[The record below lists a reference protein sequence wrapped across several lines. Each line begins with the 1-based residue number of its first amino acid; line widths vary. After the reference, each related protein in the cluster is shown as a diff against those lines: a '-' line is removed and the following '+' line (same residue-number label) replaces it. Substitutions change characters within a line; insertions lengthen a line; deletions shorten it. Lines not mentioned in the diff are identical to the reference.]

1 MRRFHPLI
9 TGTLLLTAVG
19 FFCRILGFFYRIFL
33 SRTIGAEGLGLYQMI
48 FPIHGIA
55 FSLCAGPIQTSL
67 SRLTAASPGKGRA
80 FLRVSLAL
88 SLSIALPLTIFI
100 YLFADFLAAHVL
112 LAPECAPLL
121 PALALSIPF
130 CAIHAC
136 CCGYY
141 YGLKKTTVPAFSQ
154 VVEQCIRISSV
165 LLIVHVCHTN
175 GIPITVLLAVWGLL
189 IGETASAVFCLLV
202 YGCSKPV
209 TMLPNTD
216 KSNKGSANNS
226 DLAAP
231 FVPSADSTD
240 TPISRHSR
248 QTRKNTAHFQY
259 SSHSTPP
266 YTPDTSSTTL
276 PAQKKSPHTLPLLLP
291 LLSMALPLMA
301 NRLTL
306 SFLQSLEA
314 IFVPNQLLLSG
325 LSRSE
330 AVSLY
335 GVLTGMALPFILFP
349 SAITNSLAVVLLP
362 AVSEAQAQNQ
372 PDKIERT
379 ISMALRYSLY
389 MGILC
394 VGLFT
399 RFGPALGKTF
409 YHNADAGR
417 FIQILSWLCPFLY
430 LSTTM
435 GSILNGL
442 GKTGT
447 VFLHHTISMLLT
459 LSLVLFAIPRWGI
472 FAYLAALLISEL
484 VLAVLH
490 IHALAR
496 EVPIRLPVS
505 QGIVKPVFCLLVSVG
520 VLETLSAQPRHLS
533 AFFLS
538 GTFPVVSNFL
548 HLFRLFPPVLLQ
560 SGGFCLLYMGGLLL
574 LHTKPDKK

>member
-55 FSLCAGPIQTSL
+55 FALCAGPIQTSL
-67 SRLTAASPGKGRA
+67 SRLTAASPEKGRA

-88 SLSIALPLTIFI
+88 SLSIALPLTSLI
-100 YLFADFLAAHVL
+100 YTFADFLAARVL

-141 YGLKKTTVPAFSQ
+141 YGLKKTAVPAFSQ
-154 VVEQCIRISSV
+154 VVEQCIRIFSV

-175 GIPITVLLAVWGLL
+175 RIPITVLLAVWGLL
-189 IGETASAVFCLLV
+189 IGEAASAIFCLLV
-202 YGCSKPV
+202 YGSSKPV
-209 TMLPNTD
+209 SRRPVTD
-216 KSNKGSANNS
+216 KSNPN
-226 DLAAP
+226 L
-231 FVPSADSTD
+231 
-240 TPISRHSR
+240 SR
-248 QTRKNTAHFQY
+248 QMEP
-259 SSHSTPP
+259 SSP
-266 YTPDTSSTTL
+266 SSEAAM
-276 PAQKKSPHTLPLLLP
+276 PRINAAP
-291 LLSMALPLMA
+291 LLSPLLALTLPLMA

-325 LSRSE
+325 LSRVE
-330 AVSLY
+330 AVSIY

-372 PDKIERT
+372 PDKIEHT

-399 RFGPALGKTF
+399 RFGPALGETF

-447 VFLHHTISMLLT
+447 VFVHHTVSMLLT

-484 VLAVLH
+484 VLAFLH
-490 IHALAR
+490 IHALAC
-496 EVPIRLPVS
+496 EVPIRLPLG
-505 QGIVKPVFCLLVSVG
+505 QGIVKPVFCLLTALGILQS
-520 VLETLSAQPRHLS
+520 LERSNHLLHTLFTFETLP
-533 AFFLS
+533 
-538 GTFPVVSNFL
+538 
-548 HLFRLFPPVLLQ
+548 HLFPSVLFQ
-560 SGGFCLLYMGGLLL
+560 AGGLCLLYAGGLLL
-574 LHTKPDKK
+574 LHKKI

>member
-55 FSLCAGPIQTSL
+55 FALCAGPIQTSL
-67 SRLTAASPGKGRA
+67 SRLTAASPEKGRA

-88 SLSIALPLTIFI
+88 SLSIALPLTSLI
-100 YLFADFLAAHVL
+100 YTFADFLAARVL

-141 YGLKKTTVPAFSQ
+141 YGLKKTAVPAFSQ
-154 VVEQCIRISSV
+154 VVEQCIRIFSV

-175 GIPITVLLAVWGLL
+175 RIPITVLLAVWGLL
-189 IGETASAVFCLLV
+189 IGEAASAVFCLLV
-202 YGCSKPV
+202 YGCSKSV
-209 TMLPNTD
+209 AILPN
-216 KSNKGSANNS
+216 AN
-226 DLAAP
+226 
-231 FVPSADSTD
+231 
-240 TPISRHSR
+240 TPI
-248 QTRKNTAHFQY
+248 T
-259 SSHSTPP
+259 
-266 YTPDTSSTTL
+266 
-276 PAQKKSPHTLPLLLP
+276 PLLLP
-291 LLSMALPLMA
+291 LLTMALPLMA
-301 NRLTL
+301 NRLTGL

-325 LSRSE
+325 LSRVES
-330 AVSLY
+330 VSIY

-372 PDKIERT
+372 PDKIEHT

-399 RFGPALGKTF
+399 RFGPALGETF

-447 VFLHHTISMLLT
+447 VFLHHTVSMLLT

-484 VLAVLH
+484 VLAFLH
-490 IHALAR
+490 IHALAC
-496 EVPIRLPVS
+496 EVPIRLPLG
-505 QGIVKPVFCLLVSVG
+505 QGIVKPVFCLLTALGILQGLERSNH
-520 VLETLSAQPRHLS
+520 LLHTLFTFETLP
-533 AFFLS
+533 
-538 GTFPVVSNFL
+538 
-548 HLFRLFPPVLLQ
+548 HLFPSVLFQ
-560 SGGFCLLYMGGLLL
+560 AGGLCLLYAGGLLL
-574 LHTKPDKK
+574 LHKKI

>member
-55 FSLCAGPIQTSL
+55 FALCAGPIQTSL
-67 SRLTAASPGKGRA
+67 SRLTAASPEKGRV

-88 SLSIALPLTIFI
+88 SLSIALPLTSLI
-100 YLFADFLAAHVL
+100 YTFADFLAARVL

-141 YGLKKTTVPAFSQ
+141 YGLKKTAVPAFSQ
-154 VVEQCIRISSV
+154 VVEQCIRIFSV
-165 LLIVHVCHTN
+165 LLIVHVCRTN
-175 GIPITVLLAVWGLL
+175 RIPITVLLAVWGLL
-189 IGETASAVFCLLV
+189 IGEAASAVFCLLV
-202 YGCSKPV
+202 YGSSKPV
-209 TMLPNTD
+209 SRMPGT
-216 KSNKGSANNS
+216 NNS
-226 DLAAP
+226 NPNLSRRMEPSSPSSEAAMP
-231 FVPSADSTD
+231 RISAT
-240 TPISRHSR
+240 
-248 QTRKNTAHFQY
+248 
-259 SSHSTPP
+259 
-266 YTPDTSSTTL
+266 
-276 PAQKKSPHTLPLLLP
+276 P
-291 LLSMALPLMA
+291 LLSPLLALALPLMA

-325 LSRSE
+325 LSRVES
-330 AVSLY
+330 VSIY

-372 PDKIERT
+372 PDKIEHT

-399 RFGPALGKTF
+399 RFGPALGETF

-447 VFLHHTISMLLT
+447 VFVHHTVSMLLT

-484 VLAVLH
+484 VLAFLH
-490 IHALAR
+490 IHALAC
-496 EVPIRLPVS
+496 EVPIRLPLG
-505 QGIVKPVFCLLVSVG
+505 QGIVKPVFCLLTALGILQGLERSNH
-520 VLETLSAQPRHLS
+520 LLHTLFTFETLP
-533 AFFLS
+533 
-538 GTFPVVSNFL
+538 
-548 HLFRLFPPVLLQ
+548 HLFPSVLFQ
-560 SGGFCLLYMGGLLL
+560 AGGLCLLYAGGLLL
-574 LHTKPDKK
+574 LHKKI

>member
-48 FPIHGIA
+48 FPLHGIA
-55 FSLCAGPIQTSL
+55 FALCAGPIQTSL
-67 SRLTAASPGKGRA
+67 SRLTAASPEKGRA

-88 SLSIALPLTIFI
+88 SLSIALPLTSLI
-100 YLFADFLAAHVL
+100 YTFADFLAARVL

-141 YGLKKTTVPAFSQ
+141 YGLKKTAVPAFSQ
-154 VVEQCIRISSV
+154 VVEQCIRIFSV

-175 GIPITVLLAVWGLL
+175 RIPITVLLAVWGLL
-189 IGETASAVFCLLV
+189 IGEAASAVFCLLV
-202 YGCSKPV
+202 YGCSKSV
-209 TMLPNTD
+209 AILPN
-216 KSNKGSANNS
+216 AN
-226 DLAAP
+226 
-231 FVPSADSTD
+231 
-240 TPISRHSR
+240 TPI
-248 QTRKNTAHFQY
+248 T
-259 SSHSTPP
+259 
-266 YTPDTSSTTL
+266 
-276 PAQKKSPHTLPLLLP
+276 PLLLP
-291 LLSMALPLMA
+291 LLTMALPLMA

-325 LSRSE
+325 LSRVES
-330 AVSLY
+330 VSIY

-372 PDKIERT
+372 PDKIEHT

-399 RFGPALGKTF
+399 RFGPAL
-409 YHNADAGR
+409 R
-417 FIQILSWLCPFLY
+417 ILHSD
-430 LSTTM
+430 
-435 GSILNGL
+435 
-442 GKTGT
+442 
-447 VFLHHTISMLLT
+447 
-459 LSLVLFAIPRWGI
+459 PR
-472 FAYLAALLISEL
+472 LA
-484 VLAVLH
+484 
-490 IHALAR
+490 
-496 EVPIRLPVS
+496 LPVS
-505 QGIVKPVFCLLVSVG
+505 LPLHYHGKYFKRAWKNGNRLRPPYGFHASHPVARPF
-520 VLETLSAQPRHLS
+520 RHP
-533 AFFLS
+533 AMGNFRLS
-538 GTFPVVSNFL
+538 GGASHQRTGA
-548 HLFRLFPPVLLQ
+548 RLSPHPRPRLRSPDPAAAWPRDRKARLLPPD
-560 SGGFCLLYMGGLLL
+560 SAWNPAGS
-574 LHTKPDKK
+574 

>member
-55 FSLCAGPIQTSL
+55 FALCAGPIQTSL
-67 SRLTAASPGKGRA
+67 SRLTAASPEKGRA

-88 SLSIALPLTIFI
+88 SLSIALPLTSLI
-100 YLFADFLAAHVL
+100 YTFADFLAARVL

-141 YGLKKTTVPAFSQ
+141 YGLKKTAVPAFSQ
-154 VVEQCIRISSV
+154 VVEQCIRIFSV
-165 LLIVHVCHTN
+165 LLIVHVCRTN
-175 GIPITVLLAVWGLL
+175 RIPITVLLAVWGLL
-189 IGETASAVFCLLV
+189 IGEAASAVFCLLV
-202 YGCSKPV
+202 YGCSKPAA
-209 TMLPNTD
+209 TLQNTD
-216 KSNKGSANNS
+216 
-226 DLAAP
+226 
-231 FVPSADSTD
+231 TH
-240 TPISRHSR
+240 ISSYSR
-248 QTRKNTAHFQY
+248 QTRKNTTHFQY
-259 SSHSTPP
+259 SSRSTPP
-266 YTPDTSSTTL
+266 HPPDTSNPPPPSPNK
-276 PAQKKSPHTLPLLLP
+276 PAHTPPLLLP
-291 LLSMALPLMA
+291 LLTMALPLMA

-306 SFLQSLEA
+306 RFLQSLEA

-325 LSRSE
+325 LSRVES
-330 AVSLY
+330 VSIY
-335 GVLTGMALPFILFP
+335 GVLTGMALPFVLFP

-399 RFGPALGKTF
+399 RFGPALGETF

-447 VFLHHTISMLLT
+447 VFIHHTVSMLLT

-484 VLAVLH
+484 VLAFLH
-490 IHALAR
+490 IHALAC

-505 QGIVKPVFCLLVSVG
+505 QGIVKPAFCLLVSIG
-520 VLETLSAQPRHLS
+520 MLEVIPNASYLPH
-533 AFFLS
+533 
-538 GTFPVVSNFL
+538 
-548 HLFRLFPPVLLQ
+548 LFPPVLIQ
-560 SGGFCLLYMGGLLL
+560 SGILCLLYIGGLLL
-574 LHTKPDKK
+574 LHTGTVKQ

>member
-48 FPIHGIA
+48 FPLHGIA
-55 FSLCAGPIQTSL
+55 FALCAGPIQTSL
-67 SRLTAASPGKGRA
+67 SRLTAASPEKGRA

-88 SLSIALPLTIFI
+88 SLSIALPLTSLI
-100 YLFADFLAAHVL
+100 YTFADFLAARVL

-141 YGLKKTTVPAFSQ
+141 YGLKKTAVPAFSQ
-154 VVEQCIRISSV
+154 VVEQCIRIFSV

-175 GIPITVLLAVWGLL
+175 RIPITVLLAVWGLL
-189 IGETASAVFCLLV
+189 IGEAASAVFCLLV
-202 YGCSKPV
+202 YGCSKSV
-209 TMLPNTD
+209 AILPN
-216 KSNKGSANNS
+216 AN
-226 DLAAP
+226 
-231 FVPSADSTD
+231 
-240 TPISRHSR
+240 TPI
-248 QTRKNTAHFQY
+248 T
-259 SSHSTPP
+259 
-266 YTPDTSSTTL
+266 
-276 PAQKKSPHTLPLLLP
+276 PLLLP
-291 LLSMALPLMA
+291 LLTMALPLMA

-325 LSRSE
+325 LSRVES
-330 AVSLY
+330 VSIY

-372 PDKIERT
+372 PDKIEHT

-399 RFGPALGKTF
+399 RFGPALGETF

-442 GKTGT
+442 GKTGYT
-447 VFLHHTISMLLT
+447 FLFQILSLAVRLFFVFFILPLSGIPGLFQGMLFGQMLLT
-459 LSLVLFAIPRWGI
+459 ILCA
-472 FAYLAALLISEL
+472 AALFF
-484 VLAVLH
+484 VLSRR
-490 IHALAR
+490 HA
-496 EVPIRLPVS
+496 
-505 QGIVKPVFCLLVSVG
+505 
-520 VLETLSAQPRHLS
+520 
-533 AFFLS
+533 
-538 GTFPVVSNFL
+538 
-548 HLFRLFPPVLLQ
+548 
-560 SGGFCLLYMGGLLL
+560 
-574 LHTKPDKK
+574 

>member
-55 FSLCAGPIQTSL
+55 FALCAGPIQTSL
-67 SRLTAASPGKGRA
+67 SRLTAASPEKGRA

-88 SLSIALPLTIFI
+88 SLSIALPLTSLI
-100 YLFADFLAAHVL
+100 YTFADFLAARVL

-141 YGLKKTTVPAFSQ
+141 YGLKKTAVPAFSQ
-154 VVEQCIRISSV
+154 VVEQCIRIFSV
-165 LLIVHVCHTN
+165 LLIVHVCRTN
-175 GIPITVLLAVWGLL
+175 RIPITVLLAVWGLL
-189 IGETASAVFCLLV
+189 IGEAASAVFCLLV
-202 YGCSKPV
+202 YGCSKPAA
-209 TMLPNTD
+209 TLQNTD
-216 KSNKGSANNS
+216 
-226 DLAAP
+226 
-231 FVPSADSTD
+231 TH
-240 TPISRHSR
+240 ISSYSR
-248 QTRKNTAHFQY
+248 QTRKNTTHFQY
-259 SSHSTPP
+259 SSRSTPP
-266 YTPDTSSTTL
+266 YTPDTSSTT
-276 PAQKKSPHTLPLLLP
+276 PPSQKKSAHTPPLLLP
-291 LLSMALPLMA
+291 LLTMALPLMA

-325 LSRSE
+325 LSRVES
-330 AVSLY
+330 VSIY
-335 GVLTGMALPFILFP
+335 GVLTGMALPFVLFP

-399 RFGPALGKTF
+399 RFGPALGETF

-442 GKTGT
+442 GKTHPPYGFHASHP
-447 VFLHHTISMLLT
+447 VARPFRHPAMGDFR
-459 LSLVLFAIPRWGI
+459 LSGGASHQRTGARLSPHPRPRLRSPDPPTSQPGHCKTGILPAGFDWDVRSYSKRVLPA
-472 FAYLAALLISEL
+472 S
-484 VLAVLH
+484 
-490 IHALAR
+490 
-496 EVPIRLPVS
+496 PVS
-505 QGIVKPVFCLLVSVG
+505 ACPHPVRYPLPAVYRRTASLTYRYSQTINYMLFCYI
-520 VLETLSAQPRHLS
+520 P
-533 AFFLS
+533 
-538 GTFPVVSNFL
+538 
-548 HLFRLFPPVLLQ
+548 
-560 SGGFCLLYMGGLLL
+560 
-574 LHTKPDKK
+574 

>member
-1 MRRFHPLI
+1 
-9 TGTLLLTAVG
+9 
-19 FFCRILGFFYRIFL
+19 
-33 SRTIGAEGLGLYQMI
+33 MI

-55 FSLCAGPIQTSL
+55 FALCAGPIQTSL
-67 SRLTAASPGKGRA
+67 SRLTAASPEKGRA

-88 SLSIALPLTIFI
+88 SLSIALPLTSLI
-100 YLFADFLAAHVL
+100 YTFADFLAARVL

-141 YGLKKTTVPAFSQ
+141 YGLKNGSPGIFTGGRAVHPHFLRPADRPCPPH
-154 VVEQCIRISSV
+154 EQDSYHGAAGCLGAVDRGSGIGGV
-165 LLIVHVCHTN
+165 LSAGLWMLEACCHTAKCKHTYYS
-175 GIPITVLLAVWGLL
+175 P
-189 IGETASAVFCLLV
+189 
-202 YGCSKPV
+202 
-209 TMLPNTD
+209 
-216 KSNKGSANNS
+216 
-226 DLAAP
+226 AP
-231 FVPSADSTD
+231 P
-240 TPISRHSR
+240 PPQHG
-248 QTRKNTAHFQY
+248 
-259 SSHSTPP
+259 TPP
-266 YTPDTSSTTL
+266 HGKPPHAQLSPESRSHLCTE
-276 PAQKKSPHTLPLLLP
+276 PASPL
-291 LLSMALPLMA
+291 
-301 NRLTL
+301 R
-306 SFLQSLEA
+306 
-314 IFVPNQLLLSG
+314 
-325 LSRSE
+325 LSRVES
-330 AVSLY
+330 VSIY
-335 GVLTGMALPFILFP
+335 GVLTGIGTPLCPLP

-399 RFGPALGKTF
+399 RFGPALGETF

-447 VFLHHTISMLLT
+447 VFIHHTVSMLLT

-484 VLAVLH
+484 VLAFLH
-490 IHALAR
+490 IHALAC

-505 QGIVKPVFCLLVSVG
+505 QGIVKPAFCLLVSIG
-520 VLETLSAQPRHLS
+520 MLE
-533 AFFLS
+533 
-538 GTFPVVSNFL
+538 V
-548 HLFRLFPPVLLQ
+548 
-560 SGGFCLLYMGGLLL
+560 
-574 LHTKPDKK
+574 